1 MVVCY
6 SGCKVTN
13 NSPNNGIPRQ
23 DFSLSAPRGAMVGV
37 VRHCR
42 TTASESRFAYIL
54 SAGRKRGAGASAT
67 WQSQPPEPRESRR
80 NARGATRR
88 RTDVSRAFCANRCHT
103 AAYIF
108 RIGKIVFP
116 DCQKHRFLTAKQPF
130 FACNFV
136 FLALQL

>member
-23 DFSLSAPRGAMVGV
+23 DFSLSAPCGAMIGG

-42 TTASESRFAYIL
+42 ATASESRFAYIL
-54 SAGRKRGAGASAT
+54 SAGRKRGARASAT
-67 WQSQPPEPRESRR
+67 GQSQPPEPRESRR
-80 NARGATRR
+80 NARDATRR
-88 RTDVSRAFCANRCHT
+88 RTDDSRAFCANRYHT
-103 AAYIF
+103 TAYIP
-108 RIGKIVFP
+108 RTGKTVFP
-116 DCQKHRFLTAKQPF
+116 ACQKHRFLTAKQPI